1 MACMA
6 KPSRIK
12 FYEVEI
18 EAIMNKLEDFIESHP
33 YIFVAVITFILCIND
48 IKF

>member
-1 MACMA
+1 MA
-6 KPSRIK
+6 KPSRIE
-12 FYEVEI
+12 FYEVEK

-33 YIFVAVITFILCIND
+33 YIFIAVITFVLSIND

>member
-1 MACMA
+1 MA
-6 KPSRIK
+6 KTPRIE
-12 FYEVEI
+12 FYEVEK

-33 YIFVAVITFILCIND
+33 YIFIAVITFVLSIND